1 MGTDLGVSLSGSS
14 SATSGI
20 GTSRFGDFNVGGLAG
35 LPKWTVPLL
44 IVGIFVVATLFVL
57 RRT

>member
-20 GTSRFGDFNVGGLAG
+20 GPSRFGDFNVGGLAG
-35 LPKWTVPLL
+35 LPKWTVPLVIAL
-44 IVGIFVVATLFVL
+44 LFVTAIVL
-57 RRT
+57 VIRKT